1 VRARSLAV
9 LGIAAYAIFLI
20 ATIPASVVAS
30 RIGNASGGAVQV
42 AEARGTL
49 WNGEARATVLAPG
62 GVFALDHIQWRFAPA
77 GLASGHIAFDVAA
90 NGRGVDARLTLGRG
104 FSRWIFAGAD
114 ARIDASLFAILAP
127 LLGTWHPE
135 GIVTIATPEWRLKD
149 DGEARGKLAA
159 TWSDAALSLS
169 DVKPLGIYSLD
180 ATAEDGP
187 TSFTVATKEG
197 PFRVSGHGTFTPPS
211 LVAFSG
217 EARGEGAQAGAL
229 EPLLDLVGPRRADGA
244 RAMEIRFQR

>member
-1 VRARSLAV
+1 MRARFLAV
-9 LGIAAYAIFLI
+9 LGIAAYAIFLV

-42 AEARGTL
+42 AEPRGTL

-77 GLASGHIAFDVAA
+77 GLASGHVAFDVAA
-90 NGRGVDARLTLGRG
+90 SGRGVDARLTLGRG

-114 ARIDASLFAILAP
+114 ARIDASVAAILAP
-127 LLGTWHPE
+127 LVGAWHPE
-135 GIVTIATPEWRLKD
+135 GVVTIASPEWRLKD

-159 TWSDAALSLS
+159 TWSDAAVSLS
-169 DVKPLGIYSLD
+169 EVKPLGRYSLD

-187 TSFTVATKEG
+187 VSFTVATKDG
-197 PFRVSGHGTFTPPS
+197 PLRVSGHGTFAPPS
-211 LVAFSG
+211 RIAFSG
-217 EARGEGAQAGAL
+217 EARGEGDRAGAL
-229 EPLLDLVGPRRADGA
+229 EPLLDLMGQRRPDGA
-244 RAMEIRFQR
+244 RAFEIHQ